1 MHHIEK
7 LCKYCRNELK
17 EIIPKDSKLSYDVVI
32 AGASVAGLFC
42 AREIAKAGHSVLV
55 LEEDFEVGSP
65 EHCGGLVSAS
75 GLQDLGIIPSTKTLD
90 YPIQKAR
97 LTSPGGK
104 TLDIDAKKQNVIVI
118 NRREL
123 DKQIAH
129 QAQKNGAEI
138 EVKTSLKEFRQGQAV
153 TSAGTFDCKILVDA
167 RGITSIIQRDRT
179 GTLQSAQYEIYADW
193 IQKGLVEVNFD
204 SLKYPGFFSWVI
216 PAADGMGKV
225 GVAGKGINA
234 ISAIEKFLEQKG
246 KHSTIRKVFAP
257 IWINGPLGDFLE
269 SNKVIVGDAAG
280 QAKPTTAGGI
290 YSCGVGGI
298 LAGRAISNYLI
309 SNNKDDLK
317 SYQKLWT
324 EKFGK
329 EFEKQLFAR
338 KMLERLDNS
347 TIDKI
352 FSTITPE
359 MISDISSNDDFDFHT
374 SAIIKMLGL
383 RGSLKIAQTIFG
395 GEIRKLLN

>member
-1 MHHIEK
+1 M
-7 LCKYCRNELK
+7 RNELK
-17 EIIPKDSKLSYDVVI
+17 PTNPKNNEMSFDVIV

-42 AREIAKAGHSVLV
+42 AREVARAGHSVLV
-55 LEEDFEVGSP
+55 IEEDFEVGTP

-75 GLQDLGIIPSTKTLD
+75 GLEDLGIIPSAKTLD
-90 YPIQKAR
+90 SQIQMAR
-97 LTSPGGK
+97 LSSPSGI

-123 DKQIAH
+123 DKQIAQ
-129 QAQKNGAEI
+129 QAQRNGAEI
-138 EVKTSLKEFRQGQAV
+138 RVKTSLKEIKQNQAV
-153 TSAGTFDCKILVDA
+153 TSAGTFNCKVLVDA
-167 RGITSIIQRDRT
+167 RGIASIIQRDRT

-204 SLKYPGFFSWVI
+204 SQKYPGFFSWVI
-216 PAADGMGKV
+216 PAANGIGKV

-234 ISAIEKFLEQKG
+234 ISTIEKFLDQKG

-257 IWINGPLGDFLE
+257 IWINGPISEFVEQGT
-269 SNKVIVGDAAG
+269 VIVGDAAG

-298 LAGRAISNYLI
+298 LAGKAISNYLE
-309 SNNKDDLK
+309 SKNPDDLK
-317 SYQKLWT
+317 SYQKQWT
-324 EKFGK
+324 QKFGS

-338 KMLERLDNS
+338 RMLERLDNT

-352 FSTITPE
+352 FSAITPE
-359 MISDISSNDDFDFHT
+359 MVSDISKSEDFDFHT
-374 SAIIKMLGL
+374 SAIVKMLGL
-383 RGSLKIAQTIFG
+383 RGSLKIAQSIFG
-395 GEIRKLLN
+395 GEIRKLLS

>member
-1 MHHIEK
+1 M
-7 LCKYCRNELK
+7 
-17 EIIPKDSKLSYDVVI
+17 I

-55 LEEDFEVGSP
+55 LEEDFEVGTP

-90 YPIQKAR
+90 SPIQKAR
-97 LTSPGGK
+97 LTSPGGI

-123 DKQIAH
+123 DKQIAR

-138 EVKTSLKEFRQGQAV
+138 RVKTSLKEFRQGQAV

-167 RGITSIIQRDRT
+167 RGIASIIQRDRT

-204 SLKYPGFFSWVI
+204 SQKYPGFFSWVI

-257 IWINGPLGDFLE
+257 IWINGPLGDFVE
-269 SNKVIVGDAAG
+269 ANTVIVGDAAG

-298 LAGRAISNYLI
+298 LAGRAISNYLT
-309 SNNKDDLK
+309 SHNKDDLK

-359 MISDISSNDDFDFHT
+359 MISDISNNDDFDFHT